1 MTIARNIFLLL
12 HVVGFLGILGALL
25 SQIPKPQKRIL
36 GGAMHSA
43 LLSLVS
49 GIALVGIRTSLHASD
64 AANWDA
70 PDHTKV
76 GIKFLILAVI
86 LFLGYKNLK
95 KPAVSTKIWATMIA
109 LAVINLVIAL
119 AP

>member
-12 HVVGFLGILGALL
+12 HVIGFLGILGALL

-49 GIALVGIRTSLHASD
+49 GIALVGIRTSLHSSD
-64 AANWDA
+64 PGMWDE
-70 PDHTKV
+70 PNHIKV

-86 LFLGYKNLK
+86 LVLGYKNVK
-95 KPAVSTKIWATMIA
+95 KPVVSTKIWAIMIA
-109 LAVINLVIAL
+109 LAVVNLVIAL

>member
-25 SQIPKPQKRIL
+25 SQIPKAQKRIL

-43 LLSLVS
+43 LLSLIS

-64 AANWDA
+64 AAKWEA

-76 GIKFLILAVI
+76 GIKLIFLVIILI
-86 LFLGYKNLK
+86 LGYKNLK
-95 KPAVSTKIWATMIA
+95 KPAVSTKIWATMVGLA
-109 LAVINLVIAL
+109 LIDLFVAL
-119 AP
+119 TL

>member
-1 MTIARNIFLLL
+1 MTIARNILLVL
-12 HVVGFLGILGALL
+12 HIIGFLGILGTLL
-25 SQIPKPQKRIL
+25 SQIPKPEKRIL

-43 LLSLVS
+43 LLSLIT
-49 GIALVGIRTSLHASD
+49 GIALVGIRTSLHSSD
-64 AANWDA
+64 PEMWDE
-70 PDHTKV
+70 PNHMKV

-86 LFLGYKNLK
+86 LVLGYKNVK

-109 LAVINLVIAL
+109 LAVVNLVIAL

>member
-1 MTIARNIFLLL
+1 MTIARNIFLVL
-12 HVVGFLGILGALL
+12 HIVGFLGILGTLL

-36 GGAMHSA
+36 GGALHSA

-70 PDHTKV
+70 PDHGKV
-76 GIKFLILAVI
+76 GIKFLILAII
-86 LFLGYKNLK
+86 LVLGYKNVK
-95 KPAVSTKIWATMIA
+95 KPVVSTKIWATMVV
-109 LAVINLVIAL
+109 LAVVNLFIAL

>member
-1 MTIARNIFLLL
+1 MTIARNIFLVL
-12 HVVGFLGILGALL
+12 HIIGFLGILGTLL

-36 GGAMHSA
+36 GGALHSA

-49 GIALVGIRTSLHASD
+49 GIALVGIRTSLHATD

-70 PDHTKV
+70 PDHGKV
-76 GIKFLILAVI
+76 GVKFLILAIIFV
-86 LFLGYKNLK
+86 LGYKNVK
-95 KPAVSTKIWATMIA
+95 KPVVSTKIWATMVV
-109 LAVINLVIAL
+109 LAVVNLFIAL

>member
-1 MTIARNIFLLL
+1 MTIARNIFLVL
-12 HVVGFLGILGALL
+12 HIVGFLGILGTLL

-36 GGAMHSA
+36 GGALHSA

-64 AANWDA
+64 AANWDG
-70 PDHTKV
+70 PDHGKV
-76 GIKFLILAVI
+76 GVKFLILAII
-86 LFLGYKNLK
+86 LLLGYKNVK
-95 KPAVSTKIWATMIA
+95 KPVVSTKIWATMVV
-109 LAVINLVIAL
+109 LAVVNLFIAL

>member
-12 HVVGFLGILGALL
+12 HVVGFLGILGVLL

-49 GIALVGIRTSLHASD
+49 GIALVGIRTSLHSSD
-64 AANWDA
+64 PGMWDE
-70 PDHTKV
+70 PNHIKV
-76 GIKFLILAVI
+76 GIKFVILAVI
-86 LFLGYKNLK
+86 LVLGYKNIK
-95 KPAVSTKIWATMIA
+95 KPAVSTKIWATMVA
-109 LAVINLVIAL
+109 LAIVNLVIAL

>member
-12 HVVGFLGILGALL
+12 HVIGFLGILGALL

-49 GIALVGIRTSLHASD
+49 GIALVGIRTSLHSSD
-64 AANWDA
+64 PGMWDE
-70 PDHTKV
+70 PNHIKV
-76 GIKFLILAVI
+76 GIKFVILAVI
-86 LFLGYKNLK
+86 LVLGYKNVK

-109 LAVINLVIAL
+109 LAVVNLFIAL

>member
-49 GIALVGIRTSLHASD
+49 GIALVGIRTSLHSSD
-64 AANWDA
+64 PGMWDE
-70 PDHTKV
+70 PNHIKV
-76 GIKFLILAVI
+76 GIKFVILAVI
-86 LFLGYKNLK
+86 LVLGYKNVK
-95 KPAVSTKIWATMIA
+95 KPAVSTKIWATMIV
-109 LAVINLVIAL
+109 LAVVNLFIAL

>member
-64 AANWDA
+64 AEMWDA
-70 PDHTKV
+70 PNHVKV

-86 LFLGYKNLK
+86 LVLGYKNVK
-95 KPAVSTKIWATMIA
+95 KPAVSTKVWAIMVA
-109 LAVINLVIAL
+109 LAIVNLVIAL

>member
-36 GGAMHSA
+36 GGALHSA

-49 GIALVGIRTSLHASD
+49 GLALIGIRTSLHASD
-64 AANWDA
+64 AAKWDA

-76 GIKFLILAVI
+76 GIKLVFLVVI
-86 LFLGYKNLK
+86 LVLGYKNYK
-95 KPAVSTKIWATMIA
+95 KPAVSTKIWATMIGLA
-109 LAVINLVIAL
+109 LLNLVIAMTL
-119 AP
+119 

>member
-12 HVVGFLGILGALL
+12 HVIGFLGILGALL

-49 GIALVGIRTSLHASD
+49 GIALVGIRTSLHSSD
-64 AANWDA
+64 PGMWDE
-70 PDHTKV
+70 PNHIKV
-76 GIKFLILAVI
+76 GIKFVILAII
-86 LFLGYKNLK
+86 LVLGYKNIK
-95 KPAVSTKIWATMIA
+95 KPAVSTKIWATMVA
-109 LAVINLVIAL
+109 LAIVNLVIAL